1 MLRSKEDTIC
11 ALATPPGIGGISVIR
26 VSGKDAFDI
35 VSSIFKSKSE
45 LKTAQSHTIHYGYI
59 YNNDDELIDTVTV
72 AIFKAP
78 NSYTGEDVAEISSHG
93 GYLVVDSIIK
103 SLIANGARLAEA
115 GEFTKRAFLNGKL
128 NLMQAEAVADIIHSS
143 SVAGIR
149 TAARQLYGGF
159 NKRIMELRQDL
170 IKIASLLELELDFA
184 DEDIELIDKNDILRI
199 INETRNYCKELTDS
213 YHSAQIM
220 RSGYYVSIAGYPN
233 SGKSTL
239 FNAILKKERA
249 IVSDMPGTTRD
260 YLQETIFRNNIAI
273 NIFDTAGIR
282 NTEDIIEIEGIRL
295 AGNVLEQS
303 DVILIIN
310 DITKG
315 RKNSDNLVNAIK
327 ETYKTTILLLQN
339 KIDLIDNS
347 IDNQTDILP
356 NEFLISAK
364 KSIGIESV
372 LAKIDELALNSIDRT
387 KDILINQ
394 RHYLLLTDIIKNLDS
409 AINAIKNNLENEII
423 AIDIRE
429 AIKKIGELTGEIWS
443 DEILDFIFSKFCIG
457 K

>member
-1 MLRSKEDTIC
+1 MSKEDTIC

-26 VSGKDAFDI
+26 VSGKDAFNI
-35 VSSIFKSKSE
+35 VSSIFKSNNDLRTS
-45 LKTAQSHTIHYGYI
+45 QSHTIHYGYI
-59 YNNDDELIDTVTV
+59 YNNDELIDTVTV
-72 AIFKAP
+72 AIFRAP

-93 GYLVVDSIIK
+93 GYLVVDSILK
-103 SLIANGARLAEA
+103 SLIDNGARLAEA
-115 GEFTKRAFLNGKL
+115 GEFTKRAFLNGKI

-159 NKRIMELRQDL
+159 NKRIMELRHDL

-184 DEDIELIDKNDILRI
+184 EEDIELIDKDQMIKI
-199 INETRNYCKELTDS
+199 IKDTINYCKELTDS
-213 YHSAQIM
+213 YHSAQIL

-239 FNAILKKERA
+239 FNAILKRERA
-249 IVSDMPGTTRD
+249 IVSDIPGTTRD
-260 YLQETIFRNNIAI
+260 YLQETIFRNNLAI

-282 NTEDIIEIEGIRL
+282 NTNDIIEIEGIRL

-315 RKNSDNLVNAIK
+315 RKHSYNLIKIIKDN
-327 ETYKTTILLLQN
+327 YKSNILLLQN
-339 KIDLIDNS
+339 KIDLIENLS
-347 IDNQTDILP
+347 IDKIELSD
-356 NEFLISAK
+356 NEYLISAK
-364 KSIGIESV
+364 KLIGIENILS
-372 LAKIDELALNSIDRT
+372 KIDELALNSIDRT

-394 RHYLLLTDIIKNLDS
+394 RHYLILSEIIKNLDS
-409 AINAIKNNLENEII
+409 AIDAIKHNSENELI
-423 AIDIRE
+423 AIDVRQ
-429 AIKKIGELTGEIWS
+429 AIKKIGELTGEIWN
-443 DEILDFIFSKFCIG
+443 DDILDFIFSKFCIG